1 MLTLT
6 YTFLR
11 HTIACPPPHAPL
23 FPCTGKKSSS
33 TSKDGLPLLRITN
46 PITGKRVFTW
56 PIKGGVAEGGRY
68 LYVDLYL
75 NGEGFDLGLKE
86 DCELYNGG
94 SGKRADGTYNK
105 YPSIKR
111 SVRCKDYSPPNP
123 KGVWKN
129 EFCGKDQ
136 YVPGRVWTWASK
148 MPIGGSIDATTGK
161 PWELEV
167 REATADERKIT
178 LAAEGVAEG
187 LK

>member
-1 MLTLT
+1 MPL
-6 YTFLR
+6 
-11 HTIACPPPHAPL
+11 PPRPNFNPY
-23 FPCTGKKSSS
+23 TGKKSSS
-33 TSKDGLPLLRITN
+33 TSKDGLPLLCITY
-46 PITGKRVFTW
+46 PITGKSVLTW
-56 PIKGGVAEGGRY
+56 LIKGDAVEGGRN
-68 LYVDLYL
+68 LNVDLYL
-75 NGEGFDLGLKE
+75 NGEGSALGVPEGCK
-86 DCELYNGG
+86 LYNGG
-94 SGKRADGTYNK
+94 SGKRADGTYKN

-123 KGVWKN
+123 KGVWKT
-129 EFCGKDQ
+129 EFCEKDQ